1 MNLAIAMQA
10 LRVNKMR
17 SILTMLGIV
26 IGVAA
31 VIAMI
36 AIGNGAQQRLQEQI
50 ASLGSNLLIVVP
62 GSIIQSGARLGAGN
76 AQTLTELD
84 ARAILNEIP
93 DVAFAAP
100 LTRSNAQVV
109 FGNTNWATSIHG
121 VYNDYFDV
129 REWNLAEGRFFDQ
142 GEITRFG
149 KVAILGKTVS
159 SQLFGEDNPVGQVVR
174 IRGIPFEIIG
184 LMETK
189 GQSLQGQD
197 QDDVIFVPLTTG
209 RNRLFGEPR
218 GRIARVGTIMI
229 KAQDGAST
237 QEVDARITEL
247 LRQRHRIAPGM
258 ENDFQIRNLT
268 EILKTQEAASKVMSM
283 LLAAVASVSLLVGGI
298 GIMNIMLVSVTERTR
313 EIGLRLAVGARGR
326 DIMMQF
332 LVEAMTLATLGGAIG
347 VLIGVLISW
356 LVAYIANWNI
366 SLNPLSIILAVGFSA
381 AIGIF
386 FGYYP
391 AKKAA
396 KMQPIEALR
405 YESWPLSCWR

>member
-1 MNLAIAMQA
+1 MRVASLMNLSIAMQA

-189 GQSLQGQD
+189 GQSSQGQD

-229 KAQDGAST
+229 KAQEGAST
-237 QEVDARITEL
+237 QEVEARITEL

-347 VLIGVLISW
+347 VLLGILISW
-356 LVAYIANWNI
+356 LVAYIANWSI

-405 YESWPLSCWR
+405 YE

>member
-1 MNLAIAMQA
+1 MRVASLMNLAIAMQA

-129 REWNLAEGRFFDQ
+129 REWNLADGRFFDQ

-189 GQSLQGQD
+189 GQSSQGQD

-229 KAQDGAST
+229 KAQEGAST
-237 QEVDARITEL
+237 QEVEVRITEL

-347 VLIGVLISW
+347 VLLGVLISW
-356 LVAYIANWNI
+356 LVAYIANWSI

-405 YESWPLSCWR
+405 YE

>member
-1 MNLAIAMQA
+1 MNIGSIMNLSIAKRA

-36 AIGNGAQQRLQEQI
+36 AIGGGAQQRLQEQI

-76 AQTLTELD
+76 AQTLTEQD
-84 ARAILNEIP
+84 ARAITTEIP

-109 FGNTNWATSIHG
+109 FGNTNWATNING

-184 LMETK
+184 LMESK
-189 GQSLQGQD
+189 GQSSQGQD

-229 KAQDGAST
+229 KAQDGSDT
-237 QEVDARITEL
+237 QEVEQRINDL
-247 LRQRHRIAPGM
+247 LRQRHRIQPSM
-258 ENDFQIRNLT
+258 ENDFQVRNLT

-326 DIMMQF
+326 DIMLQF
-332 LVEAMTLATLGGAIG
+332 LVEAMTLATLGGAVG
-347 VLIGVLISW
+347 VLLGIFISW
-356 LVAYIANWNI
+356 LVAYIANWGI
-366 SLNPLSIILAVGFSA
+366 SLSPLSIIFAVGFSA

-396 KMQPIEALR
+396 QMQPIDALR
-405 YESWPLSCWR
+405 YE

>member
-1 MNLAIAMQA
+1 MKIASLMNLSIAMQA

-36 AIGNGAQQRLQEQI
+36 AIGGGAQQRLQEQI

-76 AQTLTELD
+76 AQTLTEQD
-84 ARAILNEIP
+84 ARAITTEIP

-109 FGNTNWATSIHG
+109 FGNTNWATNING

-184 LMETK
+184 LMESK
-189 GQSLQGQD
+189 GQSSQGQD

-229 KAQDGAST
+229 KAQEGSDT
-237 QEVDARITEL
+237 QEVEARITEL
-247 LRQRHRIAPGM
+247 LRQRHRIQTGM
-258 ENDFQIRNLT
+258 ENDFQVRNLT

-313 EIGLRLAVGARGR
+313 EIGLRLAVGARGH

-347 VLIGVLISW
+347 VLLGVLISW
-356 LVAYIANWNI
+356 LVAYIAGWSI
-366 SLNPLSIILAVGFSA
+366 SLNLLSIIFAVGFSA

-405 YESWPLSCWR
+405 YE

>member
-1 MNLAIAMQA
+1 MKFASLMNLSIAMRA

-36 AIGNGAQQRLQEQI
+36 AIGGGAQQRLQEQI

-76 AQTLTELD
+76 AQTLTEQD
-84 ARAILNEIP
+84 ARAIVTEVP

-100 LTRSNAQVV
+100 LSRSTAQVV
-109 FGNTNWATSIHG
+109 FGNTNWSTSIYG

-129 REWNLAEGRFFDQ
+129 REWNLTEGRLFDQ
-142 GEITRFG
+142 GEISRFG
-149 KVAILGKTVS
+149 KVAIIGKTVS
-159 SQLFGEDNPVGQVVR
+159 SQWFGEDNPVGQVVR

-184 LMETK
+184 ILESK
-189 GQSLQGQD
+189 GQSSQGQD

-229 KAQDGAST
+229 KAVDGSDT
-237 QEVDARITEL
+237 QEVENRINDL
-247 LRQRHRIAPGM
+247 LRQRHRIQPGN
-258 ENDFQIRNLT
+258 ENDFQVRNLT

-313 EIGLRLAVGARGR
+313 EIGLRLAVGARAR

-332 LVEAMTLATLGGAIG
+332 LVEAMTLATLGGAMG
-347 VLIGVLISW
+347 VLLGVFISW
-356 LVAYIANWNI
+356 LVAYLAKWNI
-366 SLNPLSIILAVGFSA
+366 SLSLLSIIFAVGFSA

-396 KMQPIEALR
+396 KMQPIVALR
-405 YESWPLSCWR
+405 YE

>member
-1 MNLAIAMQA
+1 MNLSIAMRA

-36 AIGNGAQQRLQEQI
+36 AIGGGAQQRLQEQI

-76 AQTLTELD
+76 AQTLTEQD
-84 ARAILNEIP
+84 ARAITTEIP

-109 FGNTNWATSIHG
+109 FGNTNWATNING

-184 LMETK
+184 LMESK
-189 GQSLQGQD
+189 GQSSQGQD

-229 KAQDGAST
+229 KAQDGADT
-237 QEVDARITEL
+237 QEVEQRITDL
-247 LRQRHRIAPGM
+247 LRQRHRIQTGM
-258 ENDFQIRNLT
+258 ENDFQVRNLT

-332 LVEAMTLATLGGAIG
+332 LVEAMTLATLGGAVG
-347 VLIGVLISW
+347 VLLGVFISW
-356 LVAYIANWNI
+356 LVAYIANWGI
-366 SLNPLSIILAVGFSA
+366 SLSPLSIIFAVGFSA

-396 KMQPIEALR
+396 QMQPIDALR
-405 YESWPLSCWR
+405 YE

>member
-1 MNLAIAMQA
+1 MKIASLMNLSIAMQA

-36 AIGNGAQQRLQEQI
+36 AIGGGAQQRMQEQI

-76 AQTLTELD
+76 AQTLTEQD
-84 ARAILNEIP
+84 ARAITTEIP

-109 FGNTNWATSIHG
+109 FGNTNWATNING

-184 LMETK
+184 LMESK
-189 GQSLQGQD
+189 GQSSQGQD

-229 KAQDGAST
+229 KAQEGSDT
-237 QEVDARITEL
+237 QEVEVRITEL
-247 LRQRHRIAPGM
+247 LRQRHRIQTGM
-258 ENDFQIRNLT
+258 ENDFQVRNLT

-347 VLIGVLISW
+347 VLLGVLISW
-356 LVAYIANWNI
+356 LVAYIAGWSI
-366 SLNPLSIILAVGFSA
+366 SLNLLSIIFAVGFSA

-405 YESWPLSCWR
+405 YE

>member
-189 GQSLQGQD
+189 GQSSQGQD

-229 KAQDGAST
+229 KAQEGAST
-237 QEVDARITEL
+237 QEVEARITEL

-405 YESWPLSCWR
+405 YE

>member
-1 MNLAIAMQA
+1 MKIASLMNLSIAMQA

-36 AIGNGAQQRLQEQI
+36 AIGGGAQQRLQEQI

-76 AQTLTELD
+76 AQTLTEQD
-84 ARAILNEIP
+84 ARAITTEIS

-109 FGNTNWATSIHG
+109 FGNTNWATNING

-184 LMETK
+184 LMESK
-189 GQSLQGQD
+189 GQSSQGQD
-197 QDDVIFVPLTTG
+197 QDDVIFVPLTAG

-229 KAQDGAST
+229 KAQEGTDT
-237 QEVDARITEL
+237 QEVEARITEL
-247 LRQRHRIAPGM
+247 LRQRHRIQPGM
-258 ENDFQIRNLT
+258 ENDFQVRNLT

-347 VLIGVLISW
+347 ALLGVLISW
-356 LVAYIANWNI
+356 LVAYIAGWNI
-366 SLNPLSIILAVGFSA
+366 SLNLLSIIFAVGFSA

-405 YESWPLSCWR
+405 YE

>member
-1 MNLAIAMQA
+1 MKIASMMNLSIAMRA

-17 SILTMLGIV
+17 SVLTMLGIV

-36 AIGNGAQQRLQEQI
+36 AIGGGAQQRLQEQI

-76 AQTLTELD
+76 AQTLTEQD
-84 ARAILNEIP
+84 ARAILAEIS
-93 DVAFAAP
+93 DVAYAAP

-109 FGNTNWATSIHG
+109 FGNTNWSTNING

-142 GEITRFG
+142 GEISRFG

-184 LMETK
+184 LMESK
-189 GQSLQGQD
+189 GQSSQGQD
-197 QDDVIFVPLTTG
+197 QDDIIFVPLTTG

-229 KAQDGAST
+229 KAIDGSDT
-237 QEVDARITEL
+237 QEVENRITDL
-247 LRQRHRIAPGM
+247 LRQRHRIQPGM
-258 ENDFQIRNLT
+258 EDDFQVRNLT

-313 EIGLRLAVGARGR
+313 EIGLRLAVGARAR

-347 VLIGVLISW
+347 VLLGVLISW
-356 LVAYIANWNI
+356 LVAYLAHWNI
-366 SLNPLSIILAVGFSA
+366 SLSIVSIVFAVGFSA
-381 AIGIF
+381 SIGIF
-386 FGYYP
+386 FVYYP

-396 KMQPIEALR
+396 KMQPIVALR
-405 YESWPLSCWR
+405 YE

>member
-1 MNLAIAMQA
+1 MKFASFMNLSIAMRA

-36 AIGNGAQQRLQEQI
+36 AIGGGAQQRLQEQI

-76 AQTLTELD
+76 AQTLTEQD
-84 ARAILNEIP
+84 ARAIVTEVP

-100 LTRSNAQVV
+100 LSRSTAQVV
-109 FGNTNWATSIHG
+109 FGNTNWSTSIYG

-129 REWNLAEGRFFDQ
+129 REWNLTEGRLFDQ
-142 GEITRFG
+142 GEISRFG
-149 KVAILGKTVS
+149 KVAIIGKTVS

-184 LMETK
+184 ILESK
-189 GQSLQGQD
+189 GQSSQGQD

-229 KAQDGAST
+229 KAVDGSDT
-237 QEVDARITEL
+237 QEVENRINDL
-247 LRQRHRIAPGM
+247 LRQRHRIQPGN
-258 ENDFQIRNLT
+258 ENDFQVRNLT

-313 EIGLRLAVGARGR
+313 EIGLRLAVGARAR

-332 LVEAMTLATLGGAIG
+332 LVEAMTLATLGGAMG
-347 VLIGVLISW
+347 VLLGVFISW
-356 LVAYIANWNI
+356 LVAYLANWNI
-366 SLNPLSIILAVGFSA
+366 SLSLLSIIFAVGFSA

-396 KMQPIEALR
+396 KMQPIVALR
-405 YESWPLSCWR
+405 YE

>member
-1 MNLAIAMQA
+1 MRVASLMNLTIAMQA

-129 REWNLAEGRFFDQ
+129 REWNLADGRFFDQ

-174 IRGIPFEIIG
+174 IRGIPFEVIG

-229 KAQDGAST
+229 KAQEGAST
-237 QEVDARITEL
+237 QEVDVRITEL

-347 VLIGVLISW
+347 VLLGVLISW

-405 YESWPLSCWR
+405 YE

>member
-1 MNLAIAMQA
+1 
-10 LRVNKMR
+10 
-17 SILTMLGIV
+17 MLGIV

-36 AIGNGAQQRLQEQI
+36 AIGGGAQQRLQEQI

-76 AQTLTELD
+76 AQTLTEQD
-84 ARAILNEIP
+84 ARAIVTEVP

-100 LTRSNAQVV
+100 LSRSTAQVV
-109 FGNTNWATSIHG
+109 FGNTNWSTSIYG

-129 REWNLAEGRFFDQ
+129 REWNLTEGRLFDQ
-142 GEITRFG
+142 GEISRFG
-149 KVAILGKTVS
+149 KVAIIGKTVS

-184 LMETK
+184 ILESK
-189 GQSLQGQD
+189 GQSSQGQD

-229 KAQDGAST
+229 KAVDGSDT
-237 QEVDARITEL
+237 QEVENRINDL
-247 LRQRHRIAPGM
+247 LRQRHRIQPGN
-258 ENDFQIRNLT
+258 ENDFQVRNLT

-313 EIGLRLAVGARGR
+313 EIGLRLAVGARAR

-332 LVEAMTLATLGGAIG
+332 LVEAMTLATLGGAMG
-347 VLIGVLISW
+347 VLLGVFISW
-356 LVAYIANWNI
+356 LVAYLANWNI
-366 SLNPLSIILAVGFSA
+366 SLSLLSIIFAVGFSA

-396 KMQPIEALR
+396 KMQPIVALR
-405 YESWPLSCWR
+405 YE

>member
-1 MNLAIAMQA
+1 MKIGSLMNLSIAMQA

-36 AIGNGAQQRLQEQI
+36 AIGGGAQQRLQEQI

-76 AQTLTELD
+76 AQTLTEQD
-84 ARAILNEIP
+84 ARAITTEIP

-100 LTRSNAQVV
+100 LTRSNAQVI
-109 FGNTNWATSIHG
+109 FGNTNWATNING

-184 LMETK
+184 LMESK
-189 GQSLQGQD
+189 GQSSQGQD

-229 KAQDGAST
+229 KAQEGSAT
-237 QEVDARITEL
+237 QEVEARITEL
-247 LRQRHRIAPGM
+247 LRQRHRIQTSM
-258 ENDFQIRNLT
+258 ENDFQVRNLT

-347 VLIGVLISW
+347 VLLGVLISW
-356 LVAYIANWNI
+356 LVAYIAGWSI
-366 SLNPLSIILAVGFSA
+366 SLNLLSIVFAVGFSA

-405 YESWPLSCWR
+405 YE